1 MSTTYKRHKY
11 ALARL
16 RDALSKPALLV
27 HYSCESF
34 YDYSKP
40 TSRRITSIAVR
51 QAASSQTHSFSLHL
65 AAEMIG
71 KLDTLETDIDA
82 CERKML
88 DQFFDFVRSHQ
99 NGYLWLHWNMR
110 DSNYGFEA
118 IEHRYSVLGGN
129 PVEIPDAQKLDL
141 SPLLI
146 EVYGKDYSGH
156 PRIDWLVK
164 ENSIHARALLT
175 GAQEAEAYENKKYV
189 ALHQSTLM
197 KVQALAEIADLAS
210 RQKLRQKSKWK
221 DIYGGSVSNFGNAL
235 KDNWIWA
242 VVMTILGVG
251 LGAAGVVLAIR

>member
-1 MSTTYKRHKY
+1 MSTTYARHKL

-16 RDALSKPALLV
+16 RDALSKPALIV

-40 TSRRITSIAVR
+40 TSRRVTSIAVR
-51 QAASSQTHSFSLHL
+51 QATSSQTHSFSLHL
-65 AAEMIG
+65 AAETIG
-71 KLDTLETDIDA
+71 KLDTLEDDIDA

-118 IEHRYSVLGGN
+118 IEHRYSVLGGT
-129 PVEIPDAQKLDL
+129 PISIPDAQKLDL

-146 EVYGKDYSGH
+146 EVYGKNYSGH

-164 ENSIHARALLT
+164 QNEIYSRALLT
-175 GAQEAEAYENKKYV
+175 GAQEAEAYDNKQYL

-210 RQKLRQKSKWK
+210 RQKLKQKSKWN
-221 DIYGGSVSNFGNAL
+221 DIHGGSISDVGNSL
-235 KDNWIWA
+235 KDNWIWIIA
-242 VVMTILGVG
+242 MTVAGVA
-251 LGAAGVVLAIR
+251 LGAAGVILSIR

>member
-1 MSTTYKRHKY
+1 MSTTYKRHKT

-16 RDALSKPALLV
+16 RDALARPALIV

-34 YDYSKP
+34 YDYTKP

-65 AAEMIG
+65 AAETIG
-71 KLDTLETDIDA
+71 KLDTIEADIDA
-82 CERKML
+82 CELKML

-118 IEHRYSVLGGN
+118 IEHRYSVLGAV
-129 PVEIPDAQKLDL
+129 PVSIQDAHKLDL
-141 SPLLI
+141 SPLMI
-146 EVYGKDYSGH
+146 EIYGKKYSGH

-164 ENSIHARALLT
+164 ENEIHSRGMLT
-175 GAQEAEAYENKKYV
+175 GAQEAEAYENRQYV

-197 KVQALAEIADLAS
+197 KVQALAEIADLANR
-210 RQKLRQKSKWK
+210 RQLKQKSRWK
-221 DIYGGSVSNFGNAL
+221 DVYGGSIGDVGNAL
-235 KDNWIWA
+235 KDNWLWA
-242 VVMTILGVG
+242 LITTLLGIG
-251 LGAAGVVLAIR
+251 LGAAGVVLALK